1 MKWLFV
7 LMFFVGLVSLTR
19 AQESYTFKYSL
30 APDSDFFYLVTITAK
45 KKDMLVSALNL
56 YTNSKI
62 IYIQDKDEVTVQLKH
77 KTKNLEGYNFTSTM
91 QLLINTS
98 VMRTTDILQ
107 ECNVNNCMSTFAVD
121 NKKFNLHY
129 NSFLLAKFR
138 GRAVHKSDAPI
149 TLTEPE
155 NLLMFQLLE

>member
-1 MKWLFV
+1 M
-7 LMFFVGLVSLTR
+7 LMFCAGLGGLTH

-62 IYIQDKDEVTVQLKH
+62 IYIQDKDEVTIELKH

-91 QLLINTS
+91 HLLINMS

-107 ECNVNNCMSTFAVD
+107 ECPVNNCISTFTVN

-138 GRAVHKSDAPI
+138 GRIVHKSEPPI

-155 NLLMFQLLE
+155 NLLVFQLLE